1 MHPCLNLTEIQAV
14 IFGHLSNPDL
24 QVNGDPLPDFATLAS
39 VARTCT
45 AFTEVALDA
54 LWRDQTSL
62 APLLQ
67 VMPADLWLLRIEA
80 QASTW
85 EVPRLKILT
94 FVRDLQEADWSR
106 FDYYAPKI
114 RRLLGS
120 MFTSEPV
127 YPDETV
133 FHSLRSYRPS
143 HPLLPN
149 LATLHIHII
158 HPKHFQR
165 MPLMLL
171 SPTITTL
178 DIFVLDPHPHEV
190 PAFLSD
196 AARTC
201 PDIRNFRFR
210 VSVPAVIDTLA
221 FNEALAALLGTT
233 HNVEVFDIHTRVPTT
248 SDVIWQ
254 LGNSAALC
262 RCETISLPPGLGGSE
277 IQRFFSSGQGR
288 FSKLRHFVFEAPDL
302 DMAADVIA
310 ALQCPLKSLHTYV
323 GKQVLQPHSAL
334 ARFMASFERHRCVSS
349 LTTLS
354 ITGSPEIDGPS
365 DSIRGAFRSLF
376 SLAALKSLHLRLS
389 CASELD
395 DDWLAGAAPAWPR
408 LRELLIYHSDPPK
421 VTLAGLI
428 PLIRH
433 CPRLSDFWIS
443 IAARPFDSDLLL
455 PGICNTRIAT
465 LDLNL
470 STIVAPVGVFR
481 CLVLMFPKLKTIFY
495 FDEGEGE
502 EGWARVSS
510 LLKESMEDED
520 EG

>member
-14 IFGHLSNPDL
+14 IFGHLLNPDL
-24 QVNGDPLPDFATLAS
+24 QVDGDPLPDFATLAS

-67 VMPADLWLLRIEA
+67 VMPADLWVLRTEA
-80 QASTW
+80 QASTG
-85 EVPRLKILT
+85 EVPRPKILT

-114 RRLLGS
+114 RRLLGT
-120 MFTSEPV
+120 MFTSGPV

-149 LATLHIHII
+149 LATLHIHIT
-158 HPKHFQR
+158 HPKNFKR
-165 MPLMLL
+165 MPLTLL

-178 DIFVLDPHPHEV
+178 DIFVLDPPPYEV

-201 PDIRNFRFR
+201 PNLRDFRFR
-210 VSVPAVIDTLA
+210 GPNSDVIDTLA
-221 FNEALAALLGTT
+221 LDEALAALVGTT
-233 HNVEVFDIHTRVPTT
+233 HSIEVFDIDSSVPTT
-248 SDVIWQ
+248 CKVIWQ
-254 LGNSAALC
+254 LGNFSA
-262 RCETISLPPGLGGSE
+262 RHCETISLPSGLSVSE
-277 IQRFFSSGQGR
+277 IQRLFSVGQSR
-288 FSKLRHFVFEAPDL
+288 FLKLRRFAFEAQDL
-302 DMAADVIA
+302 AMAADVIA
-310 ALQCPLKSLHTYV
+310 ALQCPLYFLDTCV
-323 GKQVLQPHSAL
+323 GIQELQPHSAL
-334 ARFMASFERHRCVSS
+334 ARFTASFERHRCVSS
-349 LTTLS
+349 LTTLWIS
-354 ITGSPEIDGPS
+354 GPPEIDGPR
-365 DSIRGAFRSLF
+365 DSIRSAFRSLF
-376 SLAALKSLHLRLS
+376 WLAALESLYLHHS
-389 CASELD
+389 CTSELD
-395 DDWLAGAAPAWPR
+395 DDWFSGAAAAWPR
-408 LRELLIYHSDPPK
+408 LRELVIYHRDPPK

-433 CPRLSDFWIS
+433 CSWLSDLSLS

-455 PGICNTRIAT
+455 PGICNTRITT
-465 LDLNL
+465 LDLNS
-470 STIVAPVGVFR
+470 STIVSPVRVFR
-481 CLVLMFPKLKTIFY
+481 CLVLMCPKLEAIY
-495 FDEGEGE
+495 VVEGEGA

-510 LLKESMEDED
+510 LLEESMEDED

>member
-14 IFGHLSNPDL
+14 IFGHLLKPDL
-24 QVNGDPLPDFATLAS
+24 QVDGDPLPDFATLAS

-67 VMPADLWLLRIEA
+67 VMPADLWMLTLRTEE
-80 QASTW
+80 ASTG
-85 EVPRLKILT
+85 EVARPKILT
-94 FVRDLQEADWSR
+94 FVRDLQEADCSR

-114 RRLLGS
+114 RRLLAS
-120 MFTSEPV
+120 RSSEPV

-149 LATLHIHII
+149 LATLRIDIM
-158 HPKHFQR
+158 HPKHIKR
-165 MPLMLL
+165 MPLTLL

-178 DIFVLDPHPHEV
+178 NIFVRDPPPYEV

-201 PDIRNFRFR
+201 PNIRDFRFS
-210 VSVPAVIDTLA
+210 VSNPEVMDTLA
-221 FNEALAALLGTT
+221 LNEALTALVSVM
-233 HNVEVFDIHTRVPTT
+233 HNVEVFDIHNRVPTT
-248 SDVIWQ
+248 PDVIWQ
-254 LGNSAALC
+254 LGNFAALRC
-262 RCETISLPPGLGGSE
+262 CETISLPSGLSGSE
-277 IQRFFSSGQGR
+277 IQRLFSAGQGR
-288 FSKLRHFVFEAPDL
+288 FSKLRHLMFTAPDL
-302 DMAADVIA
+302 DTAANVIA
-310 ALQCPLKSLHTYV
+310 ALQCPLNYLDTSV
-323 GKQVLQPHSAL
+323 GKQVLQPHFAL

-349 LTTLS
+349 LTTLW
-354 ITGSPEIDGPS
+354 IYGSRKIDGPS

-376 SLAALKSLHLRLS
+376 SLAALESLYLNLS
-389 CASELD
+389 CTSELD
-395 DDWLAGAAPAWPR
+395 DDWLAGAAAAWPR
-408 LRELLIYHSDPPK
+408 LRELAICHSNPPK
-421 VTLAGLI
+421 ITLAGLI
-428 PLIRH
+428 PLIRN
-433 CPRLSDFWIS
+433 CSRLSDLWFS

-455 PGICNTRIAT
+455 PGFCNTRIT
-465 LDLNL
+465 SLFLHK
-470 STIVAPVGVFR
+470 STIVSPVGVFR
-481 CLVLMFPKLKTIFY
+481 CLVLMFPKLKTI
-495 FDEGEGE
+495 DVVEGEGR